1 MKSRKM
7 VVVLAVIL
15 TTVAMAGSVLA
26 DNERPNFER
35 LAKRFGVDAASIRPG
50 ELPPVAAGPMKVEQ
64 DPERGLSQLS
74 WDDGV
79 AESGF
84 IGPGYPWYSVF
95 QKFNVPAQ
103 CIQSGLSIRNVTAM
117 VWKQGTDVPV
127 TQFLLRQNDPDPWGT
142 GTTVAIAGITGA
154 TSFIGGQT
162 WQTASIPSG
171 AAVIDTAVGFFA
183 GLKPG
188 TGSTTMVMG
197 MDTNG
202 ASNLM
207 HWGNGLWYGQQSPA
221 AIGSYFGI
229 KNFML
234 RVTVEDVNCV
244 PVELMSFSIE

>member
-1 MKSRKM
+1 MRNRKS
-7 VVVLAVIL
+7 VLVFAVIL
-15 TTVAMAGSVLA
+15 TTAAMAGSVLA
-26 DNERPNFER
+26 DNERPNLER
-35 LAKRFGVDAASIRPG
+35 LAKRFGVDSASIRPG
-50 ELPPVAAGPMKVEQ
+50 EMPPVSAGPMKVEK
-64 DPERGLSQLS
+64 DAERGLSQLS
-74 WDDGV
+74 WDNGD

-95 QKFNVPAQ
+95 QKFDVPGQ

-142 GTTVAIAGITGA
+142 GTTVAITGITGSQ
-154 TSFIGGQT
+154 SFIGGQT

-171 AAVIDTAVGFFA
+171 AAVIDNTVGFFA

-188 TGSTTMVMG
+188 AGTTTMIMG
-197 MDTNG
+197 MDTDG

-207 HWGNGLWYGQQSPA
+207 HWANGLWYGQQSPA